1 MMTPLDATSSVMAH
15 PNSNDTIEA
24 LGARAVARP
33 PPLGMPHE
41 LEEFLGGDGIQYLA
55 QLSEFS
61 VGFERVVRIL

>member
-1 MMTPLDATSSVMAH
+1 
-15 PNSNDTIEA
+15 
-24 LGARAVARP
+24 
-33 PPLGMPHE
+33 MPHE